1 MKRSLILLALVGVVA
16 GCGAA
21 QAPVPNV
28 VGERLDVAKSAMGDA
43 GYDTESL
50 GGGTF
55 GVVDE
60 SNWTVC
66 ETRPGAGATDS
77 GMVKL
82 VVDRTCEAAGAAIA
96 ETTSPAAEPTASK
109 HKAAAKRRKAA
120 ATGSGRIRVPNVVGM
135 DHQLAQD
142 TMQASGLYMLAER
155 DASGQARLLV
165 YDRNWT
171 VVRQS
176 PKPGARVSEDRTI
189 TLNSTSRTTVT
200 MKSSMA
206 GSSPGWSAQIRRLAF
221 WVTALTALILG
232 VGIGGARATN
242 QSTAAPRA
250 ERATKL
256 GSDSDAI
263 ADQLARVTQERDDLK
278 AKAESTET
286 RADVAEAAAKR
297 LSAKGEVPSFLGDDA
312 ASARD
317 NEIVDE
323 LGSEDPNGAA
333 NHFEQAG
340 RNRDRAK
347 PEGR

>member
-77 GMVKL
+77 GTVKL
-82 VVDRTCEAAGAAIA
+82 VVDRTCEAAEAAIA

-155 DASGQARLLV
+155 DASGQGRLLV

-176 PKPGARVSEDRTI
+176 PKPDARVSEDRTI
-189 TLNSTSRTTVT
+189 TLYSI
-200 MKSSMA
+200 KDD
-206 GSSPGWSAQIRRLAF
+206 
-221 WVTALTALILG
+221 
-232 VGIGGARATN
+232 
-242 QSTAAPRA
+242 
-250 ERATKL
+250 ER
-256 GSDSDAI
+256 
-263 ADQLARVTQERDDLK
+263 
-278 AKAESTET
+278 
-286 RADVAEAAAKR
+286 
-297 LSAKGEVPSFLGDDA
+297 
-312 ASARD
+312 
-317 NEIVDE
+317 
-323 LGSEDPNGAA
+323 
-333 NHFEQAG
+333 
-340 RNRDRAK
+340 
-347 PEGR
+347 